1 MKIYG
6 MQLVETVTDRI
17 CDVCGDS
24 VIKDVNGHKYSES
37 GELKAQWG
45 YGSKEDGVCY
55 QLDLCED
62 CFKVALLALKDHRRT
77 LTGRS
82 GCGICGTEQISQ
94 VYKKLPK
101 LDRTFQFNLNL
112 LAIPFNHHFLI
123 PGKRDKLIDAL

>member
-62 CFKVALLALKDHRRT
+62 CFKVALLALKDHRR
-77 LTGRS
+77 
-82 GCGICGTEQISQ
+82 GI
-94 VYKKLPK
+94 VMFDKDLPK
-101 LDRTFQFNLNL
+101 EDFGIDKSCTPDYL
-112 LAIPFNHHFLI
+112 LPL
-123 PGKRDKLIDAL
+123 